1 MSSSPREE
9 TAEAV
14 VQFGRNLL
22 TELSGKF
29 GGDRTLNEVRVM
41 CQIVGCSLKG
51 RTCCVTALHKATG
64 IPIPTVSRAVA
75 NLQHDGWLT
84 DRPDPADGRKRIIT
98 LGPRSLAGAWDD
110 VNGRAQWVTNYLEQ
124 DRSA

>member
-1 MSSSPREE
+1 MSSSPQEE

-51 RTCCVTALHKATG
+51 RTCSVTALHKATG
-64 IPIPTVSRAVA
+64 IPIPTVSRAVT
-75 NLQHDGWLT
+75 NLQNDGWLT
-84 DRPDPADGRKRIIT
+84 DRQDPADGRKRIIS
-98 LGPRSLAGAWDD
+98 LSPRGLKQTSREIREA
-110 VNGRAQWVTNYLEQ
+110 VQWFKDFRKHGLPG
-124 DRSA
+124 